1 MTRIVAYR
9 PRLCHPAGVPS
20 SPSRTIVAW
29 TLYDFANSAFAAVVL
44 ATIYPAYY
52 ANAVV
57 GNATGHGDFLWGT
70 AISTA
75 MVIGALTSPL
85 LGGVAD
91 HAGARK
97 SFLIGFTA
105 VCVAATAL
113 MATVSAGMVLWGWVL
128 AVVGVVTYEAAIVYY
143 NSYLPRIAPREQ
155 LGRVSAAGFAVGYAG
170 SVVAFLAAYP
180 FAAAH
185 AYWGCFLAAAVLF
198 ALTSLPAFV
207 VLPGDTRQPVPLSV
221 AATQGARAT
230 LATLREILTA
240 PDRVQMRRFLM
251 SYLIYEDGVNTVVTF
266 AGIFAAKTLGFSFT
280 EIIVLFML
288 VQITALLGSAMWA
301 RPTDT
306 RGPKFVVRLTLVQW
320 TAVTVLAFLVQ
331 DKWHFWVVAI
341 VAGTGLGAVQAA
353 SRTFMATLVPPER
366 EAQFFGFYS
375 LVGKT
380 GAVLGPVVFGAVS
393 WLLSGNQRAAIVAV
407 GLFFIVGLL
416 LLGRVSA
423 GGPTVLDRGERA
435 PLPPMPPTGHPSRPA
450 R

>member
-9 PRLCHPAGVPS
+9 PRLCHPAAVPS

-97 SFLIGFTA
+97 TFLMGFTV
-105 VCVAATAL
+105 VCIVTTAL

-128 AVVGVVTYEAAIVYY
+128 AVVGVVTYEAAVVYY
-143 NSYLPRIAPREQ
+143 NSYLPRIAPPER

-170 SVVAFLAAYP
+170 SLVAFLAAYP

-198 ALTSLPAFV
+198 ALASLPSFV
-207 VLPGDTRQPVPLSV
+207 VLPADTRHPMRLGV
-221 AATQGARAT
+221 AAVHGARAT
-230 LATLREILTA
+230 LVTLREILTS
-240 PDRVQMRRFLM
+240 PERLQMRRFLM

-280 EIIVLFML
+280 EIIALFML
-288 VQITALLGSAMWA
+288 VQITALIGSAAWA

-306 RGPKFVVRLTLVQW
+306 RGPRFVVRLTLVQW
-320 TAVTVLAFLVQ
+320 AAVTVLAFLVQ
-331 DKWHFWVVAI
+331 AKWHFWVVAI
-341 VAGTGLGAVQAA
+341 LAGTGLGAVQAA
-353 SRTFMATLVPPER
+353 SRTFMATLIPPER
-366 EAQFFGFYS
+366 EAEFFGFYS

-407 GLFFIVGLL
+407 GLFFIVGLV
-416 LLGRVSA
+416 LLGRVDA
-423 GGPTVLDRGERA
+423 GGPTVAQRGERA
-435 PLPPMPPTGHPSRPA
+435 PLRERPSP
-450 R
+450 